1 MIPTGEKKEASASFF
16 SSVYR
21 QAENGGLQLRRRAVK
36 CIVAEV
42 FGRKGVK
49 DLQINQIKA
58 GAILSYLSMG
68 LSTVISL
75 VYTPI
80 MIQRLGDSEFGVYQ
94 TVLPIISYLNMLTF
108 GLGSAYIRYYSRS
121 KADDDRK
128 AMAKLNGMFL
138 VTYLVL
144 GALVL
149 AIGFLLANHGDIIFG
164 KKLTAEEI
172 ALGEK
177 LLRIMTVNAALTFP
191 ISVFES
197 HVTIHEQYV
206 FQKVVALGRQVLN
219 PLIMI
224 PLLILGYRS
233 VTLTVMSLAFTVLS
247 GILNVS
253 FCLIKL
259 KMRFSFRR
267 YDFGLMREMV
277 GFTAFV
283 FIGIVVDNVN
293 WSIDRLL
300 LAWIHGTTAVTI
312 YTVAGQ
318 LNVYYQSFATAISN
332 LLIPRVNRIVAE
344 GRPIRELD
352 RLFIRVGRLQFIL
365 LGCIFWGFVA
375 VGRSFVV
382 LWGGDDK
389 FAIDYAVTLVLFGA
403 TLWANIQMLGYDI
416 LRAKNMHKFSSLV
429 SLAIAVGNIVVSIPL
444 CMKWGVLGAAIGTA
458 LATGV
463 GMLVL
468 NRYYRRHVGLD
479 ISRFWLR
486 IRHLIPAM
494 VVPGLAAVAAAMFLS
509 PTGYFQIAGV
519 LCVFVAVYGASM
531 WLFGMDR
538 YERDLFAGPV
548 RKILGRLRH

>member
-1 MIPTGEKKEASASFF
+1 MSK
-16 SSVYR
+16 
-21 QAENGGLQLRRRAVK
+21 LQV
-36 CIVAEV
+36 
-42 FGRKGVK
+42 
-49 DLQINQIKA
+49 NQIKA

-108 GLGSAYIRYYSRS
+108 GLGSAYIRYYSR
-121 KADDDRK
+121 ARAENDRK
-128 AMAKLNGMFL
+128 SMAKLNGMFL
-138 VTYLVL
+138 LTYIVLGILVL
-144 GALVL
+144 G
-149 AIGFLLANHGDIIFG
+149 IGFLLAGHGDVIFG

-197 HVTIHEQYV
+197 HITINEAYI
-206 FQKVVALGRQVLN
+206 FQKVVALIRQVLN

-233 VTLTVMSLAFTVLS
+233 VTLTVVSLIFTILS
-247 GILNVS
+247 GLMSII
-253 FCLIKL
+253 FCLTKL
-259 KMRFSFRR
+259 KMPFSLRH
-267 YDFGLMREMV
+267 YDFKLMREMV
-277 GFTAFV
+277 GFTTFV
-283 FIGIVVDNVN
+283 FIGIVVDNLN

-312 YTVAGQ
+312 YTVAAQ
-318 LNVYYQSFATAISN
+318 LNVYYQSFAMAISN

-344 GRPIRELD
+344 NRPIRELD

-375 VGRSFVV
+375 VGRTFVI
-382 LWGGDDK
+382 LWGGDAK
-389 FAIDYAVTLVLFGA
+389 FEVDYAVTLLLFGA
-403 TLWANIQMLGYDI
+403 TLWANIQMLGYEI

-429 SLAIAVGNIVVSIPL
+429 YLIIALANIIISIPL
-444 CMKWGVLGAAIGTA
+444 CIKWGALGAAIGTA
-458 LATGV
+458 IATGA
-463 GMLVL
+463 GMLIM
-468 NRYYRRHVGLD
+468 NRYYRYRVGLD
-479 ISRFWLR
+479 IPRFWLR
-486 IRHLIPAM
+486 IRHLVPAM
-494 VVPGLAAVAAAMFLS
+494 LLPGIAAVLAAVLLR
-509 PTGYFQIAGV
+509 PTGYGQIALI
-519 LCVFVAVYGASM
+519 LCVFVAIYGGSM

-538 YERDLFAGPV
+538 YERDLFSSPV
-548 RKILGRLRH
+548 KKIIHRLKR

>member
-1 MIPTGEKKEASASFF
+1 MF
-16 SSVYR
+16 
-21 QAENGGLQLRRRAVK
+21 VK
-36 CIVAEV
+36 
-42 FGRKGVK
+42 RKGVRI
-49 DLQINQIKA
+49 LRINQIKA

-75 VYTPI
+75 IYTPI

-94 TVLPIISYLNMLTF
+94 TVLPIISYLNLLSF
-108 GLGSAYIRYYSRS
+108 GLGSAYIRYYSRA
-121 KADDDRK
+121 KAENDK
-128 AMAKLNGMFL
+128 KGMAKLNGMFFL
-138 VTYLVL
+138 TYIVL
-144 GALVL
+144 GVLVL
-149 AIGFLLANHGDIIFG
+149 AIGFLLAEHGGIIFG

-197 HVTIHEQYV
+197 HVTINEEYV

-233 VTLTVMSLAFTVLS
+233 VMLTLMSLAFTVLS
-247 GILNVS
+247 GILNIG
-253 FCLIKL
+253 FCLAKL
-259 KMRFSFRR
+259 KMPFSFRR
-267 YDFGLMREMV
+267 YDFRLMQEMV

-283 FIGIVVDNVN
+283 FIGIVVDNLN

-312 YTVAGQ
+312 YTVAAQ

-344 GRPIRELD
+344 NRPTRELNH
-352 RLFIRVGRLQFIL
+352 LFVRVGRLQFIL

-382 LWGGDDK
+382 LWGGDAK
-389 FAIDYAVTLVLFGA
+389 FAVDYAVTLLLFGA
-403 TLWANIQMLGYDI
+403 TLWANIQMLGYEI

-429 SLAIAVGNIVVSIPL
+429 YLLISLGNTAISIPL
-444 CMKWGVLGAAIGTA
+444 CIKWNVLGAAIGTA
-458 LATGV
+458 LATGA
-463 GMLVL
+463 GMLVM
-468 NRYYRRHVGLD
+468 NRYYHRRAGLD
-479 ISRFWLR
+479 IPRFWLR
-486 IRHLIPAM
+486 IRHLVPAM
-494 VVPGLAAVAAAMFLS
+494 VVPGLAAVAAAVFLS
-509 PTGYFQIAGV
+509 PTGYLQIAGI
-519 LCVFVAVYGASM
+519 LCVFVTVYSASM

-538 YERDLFAGPV
+538 YERDLFSGPV
-548 RKILGRLRH
+548 KKLLRRVKR